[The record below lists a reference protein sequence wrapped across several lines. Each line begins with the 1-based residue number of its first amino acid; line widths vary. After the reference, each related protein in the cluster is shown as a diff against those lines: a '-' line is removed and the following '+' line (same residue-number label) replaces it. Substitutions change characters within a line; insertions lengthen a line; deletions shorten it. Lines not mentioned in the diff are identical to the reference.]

1 MNEMMKLMTG
11 RRTYRRF
18 DQSRKI
24 PEEVIG
30 EIIESARLSS
40 SARND
45 QQLTFAVVENAEKVE
60 EIFPMTRF
68 AGALPK
74 ELGTPKDGEHPV
86 LYILLLMKA
95 EAKDPWIPVDA
106 GIAAANMTMAAWY
119 HGVGSCIMGA
129 IDRKAIRE
137 ALAIPE
143 SMRSIRRSHSGIRR
157 ISRRSFRSVRTESSS
172 IIWTKTRI
180 IMCRRRTSGIFHS
193 GSGKRIFSSECTGSP
208 FAVLEG
214 RISQRKLSRN
224 PFRMESAIYRKR
236 VFY

>member
-18 DQSRKI
+18 DQSRRI

-60 EIFPMTRF
+60 VIFPMTHF

-86 LYILLLMKA
+86 LYILLLNGCMVSRSRKLHHGRDRP
-95 EAKDPWIPVDA
+95 EGDP
-106 GIAAANMTMAAWY
+106 
-119 HGVGSCIMGA
+119 GSA
-129 IDRKAIRE
+129 RD
-137 ALAIPE
+137 
-143 SMRSIRRSHSGIRR
+143 
-157 ISRRSFRSVRTESSS
+157 
-172 IIWTKTRI
+172 
-180 IMCRRRTSGIFHS
+180 
-193 GSGKRIFSSECTGSP
+193 SGK
-208 FAVLEG
+208 V
-214 RISQRKLSRN
+214 
-224 PFRMESAIYRKR
+224 
-236 VFY
+236 

>member
-18 DQSRKI
+18 DQSRRI
-24 PEEVIG
+24 PEEVIE

-106 GIAAANMTMAAWY
+106 GIAAANMT
-119 HGVGSCIMGA
+119 
-129 IDRKAIRE
+129 

-143 SMRSIRRSHSGIRR
+143 KYEIHTAIAFGYPTHKSTVVPVGEDGKLKYYLDENRDYYVPKKDVRDI
-157 ISRRSFRSVRTESSS
+157 SFRIR
-172 IIWTKTRI
+172 
-180 IMCRRRTSGIFHS
+180 
-193 GSGKRIFSSECTGSP
+193 
-208 FAVLEG
+208 
-214 RISQRKLSRN
+214 
-224 PFRMESAIYRKR
+224 
-236 VFY
+236 

>member
-18 DQSRKI
+18 DQSRRI
-24 PEEVIG
+24 PEEVIE

-86 LYILLLMKA
+86 LYNGCMVSRSRKLHHGRDRP
-95 EAKDPWIPVDA
+95 EGDP
-106 GIAAANMTMAAWY
+106 
-119 HGVGSCIMGA
+119 GSA
-129 IDRKAIRE
+129 RD
-137 ALAIPE
+137 
-143 SMRSIRRSHSGIRR
+143 
-157 ISRRSFRSVRTESSS
+157 
-172 IIWTKTRI
+172 
-180 IMCRRRTSGIFHS
+180 
-193 GSGKRIFSSECTGSP
+193 SGK
-208 FAVLEG
+208 V
-214 RISQRKLSRN
+214 
-224 PFRMESAIYRKR
+224 
-236 VFY
+236 

>member
-18 DQSRKI
+18 DQSRRI
-24 PEEVIG
+24 PEEVIE
-30 EIIESARLSS
+30 EIIESARISS

-143 SMRSIRRSHSGIRR
+143 KYEIHTAIAFGYPTHKSTVVPVGEDGKLKYYLDENRDYYVPKKDVRDI
-157 ISRRSFRSVRTESSS
+157 SFRIR
-172 IIWTKTRI
+172 
-180 IMCRRRTSGIFHS
+180 
-193 GSGKRIFSSECTGSP
+193 
-208 FAVLEG
+208 
-214 RISQRKLSRN
+214 
-224 PFRMESAIYRKR
+224 
-236 VFY
+236 

>member
-18 DQSRKI
+18 DQSRRI
-24 PEEVIG
+24 PEEVIE

-40 SARND
+40 SARNG

-60 EIFPMTRF
+60 EIFPMTHF

-86 LYILLLMKA
+86 LYILLLTEA
-95 EAKDPWIPVDA
+95 GAKDTWIPVDA

-129 IDRKAIRE
+129 IDRKQIRE
-137 ALAIPE
+137 ALSIPE
-143 SMRSIRRSHSGIRR
+143 KYEIHSAIAFGYPTHKSTVVSVGEEGDLKYYLDENKDYYVPKKDVREI
-157 ISRRSFRSVRTESSS
+157 SFRIR
-172 IIWTKTRI
+172 
-180 IMCRRRTSGIFHS
+180 
-193 GSGKRIFSSECTGSP
+193 
-208 FAVLEG
+208 
-214 RISQRKLSRN
+214 
-224 PFRMESAIYRKR
+224 
-236 VFY
+236 

>member
-60 EIFPMTRF
+60 VIFPMTHF

-86 LYILLLMKA
+86 LYILLLMEA
-95 EAKDPWIPVDA
+95 GAKDPWIPVDA

-137 ALAIPE
+137 ALV
-143 SMRSIRRSHSGIRR
+143 
-157 ISRRSFRSVRTESSS
+157 SRRSFRSVRTESSS
-172 IIWTKTRI
+172 IIWMRTGI

-224 PFRMESAIYRKR
+224 PFRMESAIYRTR

>member
-18 DQSRKI
+18 DQSRRI

-60 EIFPMTRF
+60 VIFPMTHF

-86 LYILLLMKA
+86 LYILLLMEA
-95 EAKDPWIPVDA
+95 GAKDPWIPVDA

-129 IDRKAIRE
+129 IDMAAWYHGVGSCIMGAIDRKAIRE

-143 SMRSIRRSHSGIRR
+143 KYEIHTAIAFGYPTHKSTVVPVGEDGKLKYYLDENRDYYVPKKDVRDI
-157 ISRRSFRSVRTESSS
+157 SFRIR
-172 IIWTKTRI
+172 
-180 IMCRRRTSGIFHS
+180 
-193 GSGKRIFSSECTGSP
+193 
-208 FAVLEG
+208 
-214 RISQRKLSRN
+214 
-224 PFRMESAIYRKR
+224 
-236 VFY
+236 